1 MNKLSTGTIL
11 SMVEGETTVPA
22 VMLVENPDF
31 VELFKAAE
39 SVQEL
44 IDWVNENF

>member
-1 MNKLSTGTIL
+1 MNNLSAGTIL

-22 VMLVENPDF
+22 VMLMENSDF
-31 VELFKAAE
+31 VELFRATE